1 MIAEIDPSQ
10 ASGWA
15 FLIILPILFLCIL
28 AILLPLF
35 VWRISIRAR
44 ELDFKLTR
52 TNQLLRQLIKG
63 SGQEP
68 EA

>member
-10 ASGWA
+10 ASGLSL
-15 FLIILPILFLCIL
+15 LIILPILFLCIL
-28 AILLPLF
+28 AILLPFF
-35 VWRISIRAR
+35 VWRISVRTR

-52 TNQLLRQLIKG
+52 TNDLLRQLVKN